1 MSYWDSSLAFRV
13 TPESIDTQQMTHIH
27 YAFGVIE
34 AGTLAIVP
42 QGGASEW
49 PMIKRFITAVTTRSS
64 CVKPIITL
72 GGWVWAQGQ
81 GGMAIW
87 QSAIST
93 EATRAQFAAQ
103 VVAFCRTHGF
113 AGVDLVRDES
123 EPWSCCGD
131 GFCSQLII
139 SLLCR
144 RHTDGTVH
152 VMCGIRHSHD

>member
-64 CVKPIITL
+64 CVKPIICI
-72 GGWVWAQGQ
+72 GGWIWGQ
-81 GGMAIW
+81 DLTISGW
-87 QSAIST
+87 QEAIST
-93 EATRAQFAAQ
+93 EATRSQFAAQ

-113 AGVDLVRDES
+113 AGVDLVRD
-123 EPWSCCGD
+123 GL
-131 GFCSQLII
+131 F
-139 SLLCR
+139 
-144 RHTDGTVH
+144 
-152 VMCGIRHSHD
+152 